1 MAYNYFPTS
10 YNPFPGYVPQAPVQ
24 APPAPSQT
32 AQVNSGIVW
41 VQGETGA
48 KAYPVAPNTTVLL
61 MDSEGDRFFLKSSD
75 ASGVPLPLRIFDY
88 KEQKGAPAPA
98 PTAEYATKKD
108 IEDLR
113 KRIDALSVKEA
124 TDNE

>member
-1 MAYNYFPTS
+1 MAYNYFPAT
-10 YNPFPGYVPQAPVQ
+10 YNPFPGFVPQTPVQ
-24 APPAPSQT
+24 TAPAPSQT

-88 KEQKGAPAPA
+88 KEIKAEAHRAEIP
-98 PTAEYATKKD
+98 EYATKKD
-108 IEDLR
+108 LDELR
-113 KRIDALSVKEA
+113 KRIDELVKEA
-124 TDNE
+124 KENE